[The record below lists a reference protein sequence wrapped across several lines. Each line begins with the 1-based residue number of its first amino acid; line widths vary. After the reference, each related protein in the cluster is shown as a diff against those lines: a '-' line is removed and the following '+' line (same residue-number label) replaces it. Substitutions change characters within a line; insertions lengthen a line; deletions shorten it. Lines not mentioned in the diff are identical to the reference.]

1 MTTDPTFKVAISRY
15 ALDHKILP
23 GDPFWHD
30 FNGSF
35 SNSEVTAYDLAGAIW
50 NGHPLTTW
58 HKDHWRS
65 TANFVT
71 GQHLGLDFDTEDER
85 STLAT
90 LTADKFIARHGAM
103 CYTTPSHT
111 DDKPKARAI
120 FLLDTPIMQASN
132 YALAAAALLW
142 YYSAADRQCKDPA
155 RFFYGSKGCDF
166 EMIDHVLPLETVKH
180 MIQQYK
186 ETGQA
191 ARHKQMA
198 TWAGHTEQAEVADA
212 LRRIPAWSIEYDEWV
227 GVLMALHREYGD
239 AGLPLAVQWGDG
251 ADGEIERKWKSFNG
265 KGNLTGAVG
274 LGSVFLLAQR
284 FGWTRNKTN

>member
-15 ALDHKILP
+15 ALDRKIPP

-90 LTADKFIARHGAM
+90 LTADKFIAKHGAM

-111 DDKPKARAI
+111 ADKPRARVV
-120 FLLDTPIMQASN
+120 FLLDTPIMQAQN
-132 YALAAAALLW
+132 YTIAAAALLW
-142 YYSAADRQCKDPA
+142 LFGTADRACKDPA
-155 RFFYGSKGCDF
+155 RFWYGSKSCDF
-166 EMIDHVLPLETVKH
+166 EMLDHVLPLETVKH
-180 MIQQYK
+180 LITQYQQ
-186 ETGQA
+186 TGQ
-191 ARHKQMA
+191 REKRRVMT

-212 LRRIPAWSIEYDEWV
+212 LRKIPAWSIDYDEWV

-239 AGLPLAVQWGDG
+239 AGLSLAVQW
-251 ADGEIERKWKSFNG
+251 ADGTDGEVERKWRSF
-265 KGNLTGAVG
+265 KPTGNTTGAVG

>member
-15 ALDHKILP
+15 ALDRKIPP

-90 LTADKFIARHGAM
+90 LTADKFIAKHGAM

-166 EMIDHVLPLETVKH
+166 EMIDRVLPLETVKH

-186 ETGQA
+186 ETGRKALQN
-191 ARHKQMA
+191 H
-198 TWAGHTEQAEVADA
+198 TAGVVQTSDKYTTAA
-212 LRRIPAWSIEYDEWV
+212 LRNEVEAVRTAFQGTRNHTLNKACWNLARFIATGELSQIDIEDSLTSAALSV
-227 GVLMALHREYGD
+227 GLEMAETNSTLRS
-239 AGLPLAVQWGDG
+239 AINA
-251 ADGEIERKWKSFNG
+251 A
-265 KGNLTGAVG
+265 TGAVR
-274 LGSVFLLAQR
+274 VQ
-284 FGWTRNKTN
+284 